1 MKIDDNARFVL
12 RILMFCLSFFLILD
26 LIERYDGVDTQTGI
40 LALSMGLAAIVGI
53 FLFIF
58 SQGRKTKLASGSSQ
72 EFTTGEAFTL
82 PSMMMGD
89 GD

>member
-58 SQGRKTKLASGSSQ
+58 SQGRKAKVASSH
-72 EFTTGEAFTL
+72 EFTNGEAFTF

-89 GD
+89 SD